1 MRRGRRGARGIALVL
16 LIAPAP
22 VAGQPETEEVTEVRV
37 HGNHSIP
44 DAEII
49 ELAGVRPGD
58 RIAPGIAE
66 VVAAR
71 LRGSGWFDEVE
82 VRKRYTSLTR
92 TDAVALVVVVR
103 ELAGA
108 PRAGPGSRAGLW
120 IRAARA
126 ATRHTFFLPILG
138 YAEGHGVT
146 YGARFAVT
154 DALGER
160 SRLAAP
166 LSLGGRRQAAIEFD
180 KRWNAGLVHVLRGGL
195 AATRIENQH
204 YLVEDRR
211 LAARLGADRRIGT
224 ALVASTEAVWS
235 EVRFGGVTE
244 RAATYGVRLRLDTR
258 RDAAFPRDA
267 VFAEASWN
275 WLDRERGP
283 AIVSVP
289 RIEAR
294 GFLGLLGQ
302 SVLAVR
308 AEYRGASAPLP
319 PWAQPLLGG
328 VGAVRGHRVGVRA
341 GDRLAV
347 VSGELR
353 LPLTS
358 PLSFGKIGVRAFFDT
373 GAVFGAGDR
382 IGEAR
387 FLRGAGAGVFLNAA
401 LVTLRLDAARNFE
414 GGARLH
420 FATGVRF

>member
-1 MRRGRRGARGIALVL
+1 MTRMRRGIALVL
-16 LIAPAP
+16 LIAPAAA
-22 VAGQPETEEVTEVRV
+22 AGQPASEEVTEVRV

-58 RIAPGIAE
+58 RIAPGTAE
-66 VVAAR
+66 AVAER
-71 LRGSGWFDEVE
+71 LRGSGWFADVE

-92 TDAVALVVVVR
+92 TDAVALVMVVR
-103 ELAGA
+103 ERPGA
-108 PRAGPGSRAGLW
+108 PRAGPGSRAGAW

-126 ATRHTFFLPILG
+126 VTRQTFFLPILG

-154 DALGER
+154 EALGER
-160 SRLAAP
+160 SRIAAP

-180 KRWNAGLVHVLRGGL
+180 KRWNAGLVHVLRGGV
-195 AATRIENQH
+195 AATRVENQH

-224 ALVASTEAVWS
+224 ALVASTDAVWS

-244 RAATYGVRLRLDTR
+244 RAATYEVRLRLDTR

-267 VFAEASWN
+267 VFAEASWS

-283 AIVSVP
+283 AVVSVP

-308 AEYRGASAPLP
+308 AEYRGASSPLP

-328 VGAVRGHRVGVRA
+328 IGAVRGHRVGVRA

-347 VSGELR
+347 LSGELR
-353 LPLTS
+353 LPVTS

-382 IGEAR
+382 IGEAQ

-401 LVTLRLDAARNFE
+401 LLTLRLDAARNFE